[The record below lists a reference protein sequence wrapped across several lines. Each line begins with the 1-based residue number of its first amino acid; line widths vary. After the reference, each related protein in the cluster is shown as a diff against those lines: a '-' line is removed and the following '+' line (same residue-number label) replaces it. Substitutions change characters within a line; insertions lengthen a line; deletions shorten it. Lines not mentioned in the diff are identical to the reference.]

1 MINPRKARRIGAGRY
16 LASLAPALAL
26 ALSVSTPVAA
36 QETARDLSVEATDPT
51 ASLMSFNLIG
61 DARMSY
67 HGEDGGGFEFRL
79 QPVIPFTA
87 FGAQNIFRIIVPY
100 QMSGP
105 GAEGLKSVS
114 LFDLVVFQESW
125 GRWGV
130 GPVALLS
137 EGVSDSET
145 RFAIGPAV
153 GAVGPVNDRLQV
165 GVFNQNLIGQDF
177 ATSQFQPIIAYQLGD
192 GWALSTGDLQFVYNW
207 DGGEWVNVPF
217 GFELGLVRSI
227 AAQPF
232 RFSVGPQW
240 NLKNVEGVPE
250 SKINFR
256 VTMLAPGG

>member
-1 MINPRKARRIGAGRY
+1 MITPRKAQRIGARRWFVP
-16 LASLAPALAL
+16 LALAL
-26 ALSVSTPVAA
+26 ATAMFAPIPGAA
-36 QETARDLSVEATDPT
+36 QQQDLSVAATDPT
-51 ASLMSFNLIG
+51 AFLMSFNLIG

-67 HGEDGGGFEFRL
+67 HGEEGGGFEFRV

-87 FGAQNIFRIIVPY
+87 FGAQNLFRIIIPY

-114 LFDLVVFQESW
+114 LFDLVLFNESW

-130 GPVALLS
+130 GPVATLS

-153 GAVGPVNDRLQV
+153 GAVGPVNDRLQI

-177 ATSQFQPIIAYQLGD
+177 AISQFQPVIAYQLGD

-207 DGGEWVNVPF
+207 DGGNWVNVPF
-217 GFELGLVRSI
+217 GFEIGLVRSI
-227 AAQPF
+227 ADQPF

-240 NLKNVEGVPE
+240 NLKDVEGVPE

-256 VTMLAPGG
+256 LTMITPGD

>member
-1 MINPRKARRIGAGRY
+1 MV
-16 LASLAPALAL
+16 LSASAPG
-26 ALSVSTPVAA
+26 TA
-36 QETARDLSVEATDPT
+36 QQSARDLSVEATDPT
-51 ASLMSFNLIG
+51 AFLMSFNLIG

-67 HGEDGGGFEFRL
+67 HGEDGGGFEFRV

-114 LFDLVVFQESW
+114 LFDLVLFDESW

-130 GPVALLS
+130 GPVATLS

-145 RFAIGPAV
+145 RFAIGPAI
-153 GAVGPVNDRLQV
+153 GAVGPVNDRLQI

-177 ATSQFQPIIAYQLGD
+177 AISQFQPVIAYQLGD
-192 GWALSTGDLQFVYNW
+192 GWAISTGDLQFIYNW
-207 DGGEWVNVPF
+207 DGGNWVNVPF
-217 GFELGLVRSI
+217 GFELGLVQSI
-227 AAQPF
+227 ADQPF
-232 RFSVGPQW
+232 RFAVGPQW
-240 NLKNVEGVPE
+240 NLKDVEGVPE

-256 VTMLAPGG
+256 VTMIAPGG